1 MSSFS
6 DRTAFITGGAGGIG
20 LSIARSLG
28 KRGASVMLADID
40 ADAAARAAEAL
51 SAEGIVAA
59 SVGCDVADASAVEN
73 AAREA
78 LRRFG
83 KVHIVVNNAGV
94 SLDGKTGEIPLED
107 WRWIVDINLMGVVNG
122 VEIFTPL
129 IRAHGEG
136 GYIVNMASIAGL
148 WPTAR
153 SGPYT
158 ATKFAVVGYSE
169 AIRHD
174 LEDED
179 IGVSV
184 VCPGWVRTGI
194 HETSERRPSRNG
206 SNADAEYTRS
216 EAMCMAERE
225 IAKGL
230 DPALVGEWI
239 ADSMAARRFYIFTH
253 PDMAGVITSR
263 ARAMRVDYAACMDDP
278 RFAGED
284 Q

>member
-1 MSSFS
+1 MMTFK

-28 KRGASVMLADID
+28 KRGASIMLADLD
-40 ADAAARAAEAL
+40 ADAAARAAATL
-51 SAEGIVAA
+51 SEEGILAA
-59 SVGCDVADASAVEN
+59 SVGCDVADASAVDN
-73 AAREA
+73 AARQT
-78 LRRFG
+78 LDRFG

-107 WRWIVDINLMGVVNG
+107 WRWIVDINLMGVVHG

-129 IRAHGEG
+129 IRSHGEG

-153 SGPYT
+153 SGPYS

-169 AIRHD
+169 AVRQD
-174 LEDED
+174 LEGEN

-184 VCPGWVRTGI
+184 ICPGWVRTGI

-206 SNADAEYTRS
+206 SGADTNHPQS
-216 EAMCMAERE
+216 DAMRMAERE

-230 DPALVGEWI
+230 DPALVGEWV

-253 PDMAGVITSR
+253 PDMAGVIMSR
-263 ARAMRVDYAACMDDP
+263 ARAMRIDYAACLEDP
-278 RFAGED
+278 RFAGEER
-284 Q
+284 

>member
-1 MSSFS
+1 MNQFGNK
-6 DRTAFITGGAGGIG
+6 TAFITGGAGGIG
-20 LSIARSLG
+20 LSIARGLG
-28 KRGASVMLADID
+28 KRGAAVMLADLD
-40 ADAAARAAEAL
+40 ADAAAQAAARMSE
-51 SAEGIVAA
+51 EGIVAA

-73 AAREA
+73 AARET
-78 LRRFG
+78 LQRFG

-107 WRWIVDINLMGVVNG
+107 WRWIVDINLLGVVHG

-129 IRAHGEG
+129 IRSHGEG

-153 SGPYT
+153 SGPYA

-169 AIRHD
+169 AIRQD
-174 LEDED
+174 LAEED

-184 VCPGWVRTGI
+184 ICPGWVRTGI

-206 SNADAEYTRS
+206 SGAEHEQS
-216 EAMCMAERE
+216 SAMRMAERE

-239 ADSMAARRFYIFTH
+239 VDCMMARRFYIFTH

>member
-1 MSSFS
+1 MTSFR

-28 KRGASVMLADID
+28 KRGASVMLADLD
-40 ADAAARAAEAL
+40 ADAAARAAAIL
-51 SAEGIVAA
+51 SDEGIVAA
-59 SVGCDVADASAVEN
+59 SVGCDVADPSAMEN
-73 AAREA
+73 AARET
-78 LRRFG
+78 LTRFG

-129 IRAHGEG
+129 IRSHGEG

-174 LEDED
+174 LEDEN

-206 SNADAEYTRS
+206 SDAAAEYEQS
-216 EAMCMAERE
+216 DAMRMAERE
-225 IAKGL
+225 VGRGI
-230 DPALVGEWI
+230 DPALVGEWVV
-239 ADSMAARRFYIFTH
+239 DSMAAGRFYIFTH
-253 PDMAGVITSR
+253 PDMAGVIMSR

-278 RFAGED
+278 RFAGKEN
-284 Q
+284 

>member
-1 MSSFS
+1 MESFT

-40 ADAAARAAEAL
+40 PDAAARGAAML
-51 SAEGIVAA
+51 SQEGIVAA

-73 AAREA
+73 AARET
-78 LRRFG
+78 LQRFG

-107 WRWIVDINLMGVVNG
+107 WRWIVDINLMGVVHG
-122 VEIFTPL
+122 VEIFAPL
-129 IRAHGEG
+129 IRSHGEG

-169 AIRHD
+169 AIRQD
-174 LEDED
+174 LAEEN

-184 VCPGWVRTGI
+184 ICPGWVRTGI

-206 SNADAEYTRS
+206 SDAEYEQSNTMR
-216 EAMCMAERE
+216 MAERE

-230 DPALVGEWI
+230 DPALVGEWV
-239 ADSMAARRFYIFTH
+239 ADCMAARRFYIFTH
-253 PDMAGVITSR
+253 PDMAGVIMSR
-263 ARAMRVDYAACMDDP
+263 ARAMRVDYGACMDDP

-284 Q
+284 H

>member
-1 MSSFS
+1 MDSFT

-28 KRGASVMLADID
+28 KRGAAVMLADLD
-40 ADAAARAAEAL
+40 ADAAARAAANL
-51 SAEGIVAA
+51 TDEGIVAA

-73 AAREA
+73 AARQT
-78 LRRFG
+78 LQRFG

-107 WRWIVDINLMGVVNG
+107 WRWIVDINLMGVVHG

-129 IRAHGEG
+129 IRSHGEG

-153 SGPYT
+153 SGPYA

-169 AIRHD
+169 AIRQD
-174 LEDED
+174 LADED

-184 VCPGWVRTGI
+184 ICPGWVRTGI

-206 SNADAEYTRS
+206 ADTEYERSNAMR
-216 EAMCMAERE
+216 MAERE

-230 DPALVGEWI
+230 DPALVGEWV
-239 ADSMAARRFYIFTH
+239 ADSMAARRFYVFTH
-253 PDMAGVITSR
+253 PDMAGVIMSR
-263 ARAMRVDYAACMDDP
+263 ARAMRLDYCACMDDP

-284 Q
+284 H

>member
-1 MSSFS
+1 MQ
-6 DRTAFITGGAGGIG
+6 DLAGKVAFVTGAASGIG
-20 LSIARSLG
+20 LAIARSMHQAG
-28 KRGASVMLADID
+28 MKVMLADID
-40 ADAAARAAEAL
+40 ADGLAQAAAELGSGTATV
-51 SAEGIVAA
+51 I
-59 SVGCDVADASAVEN
+59 CDVRDPKSVQAAADATIQA
-73 AAREA
+73 
-78 LRRFG
+78 FG
-83 KVHIVVNNAGV
+83 KVHAVVNNAGV
-94 SLDGKTGEIPLED
+94 GLGGAPGTIPLED

-206 SNADAEYTRS
+206 SSADAEYTRS